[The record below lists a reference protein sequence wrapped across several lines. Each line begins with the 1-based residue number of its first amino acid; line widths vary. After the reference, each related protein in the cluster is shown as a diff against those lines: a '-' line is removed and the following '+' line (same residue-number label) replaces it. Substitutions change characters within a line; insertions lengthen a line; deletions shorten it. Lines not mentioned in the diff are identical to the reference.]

1 MAYFFTEAGIIKKLF
16 LVLVL
21 SRDTIK
27 QMGVSMFYGSLV
39 N

>member
-1 MAYFFTEAGIIKKLF
+1 MGYFFKEAGIIKQFF
-16 LVLVL
+16 LG
-21 SRDTIK
+21 RDTIK